1 MGLLKYAILGA
12 AAVYGFKYV
21 TKKRAS
27 DGKSLL
33 DDLKERGPEYVDR
46 YVDKAKNYGERIKQ
60 DYSQT
65 SDLY

>member
-12 AAVYGFKYV
+12 AAVYGFKYA
-21 TKKRAS
+21 TKKRAT
-27 DGKSLL
+27 DGKSLV
-33 DDLKERGPEYVDR
+33 DDFREKAPEYVDK
-46 YVDKAKNYGERIKQ
+46 VKQYGDQIKK

>member
-12 AAVYGFKYV
+12 AAVYGLKYAS
-21 TKKRAS
+21 KKRAT
-27 DGKSLL
+27 DGKSLI
-33 DDLKERGPEYVDR
+33 DDLKEKAPEYVDK
-46 YVDKAKNYGERIKQ
+46 VKNYGERIKQ

>member
-12 AAVYGFKYV
+12 AAVYGYKYA
-21 TKKRAS
+21 TKKRAT
-27 DGKSLL
+27 DGKSLV
-33 DDLKERGPEYVDR
+33 DDFKEKAPKYA
-46 YVDKAKNYGERIKQ
+46 DKLNGYREQLRR

>member
-12 AAVYGFKYV
+12 AAVYGFKYA
-21 TKKRAS
+21 TKKRVT
-27 DGKSLL
+27 DGKSLV
-33 DDLKERGPEYVDR
+33 DDFKEKAPEYLEKV
-46 YVDKAKNYGERIKQ
+46 KNYGERVRQ

>member
-12 AAVYGFKYV
+12 AAVYGFKYA
-21 TKKRAS
+21 TKKRAT
-27 DGKSLL
+27 DGKSLI
-33 DDLKERGPEYVDR
+33 DDFKEKAPEYVDR
-46 YVDKAKNYGERIKQ
+46 VKNYGERIKQ